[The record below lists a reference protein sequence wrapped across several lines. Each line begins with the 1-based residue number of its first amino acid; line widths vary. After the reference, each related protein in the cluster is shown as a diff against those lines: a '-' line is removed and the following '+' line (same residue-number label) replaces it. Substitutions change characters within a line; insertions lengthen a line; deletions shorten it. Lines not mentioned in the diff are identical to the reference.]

1 LKNISCILTFYSY
14 QNLHV
19 LSTFTAADLIAAR
32 LSFNPDFSSFKPF
45 RMNYAEDYPL
55 QSLINST
62 AQSVVYLDKTCKVL
76 FFNTMAEHRIRAY
89 RKIRMQIGINFLECL
104 CESTSERFLFYF
116 KTTLEGQKSDIEVQ
130 LPIGDTFVWHS
141 VGFFPVFDD
150 NNAIC
155 GVSFVF
161 NDIHE
166 EKQHELKN
174 IAYIEALES
183 IAWRQSHLFR
193 APLANI
199 KGLAELLSLQ
209 AGAIIDEDLMEMLRM
224 LKSESDKLD
233 NEIHSIVGL
242 TNEIKMGKAFRN

>member
-1 LKNISCILTFYSY
+1 
-14 QNLHV
+14 
-19 LSTFTAADLIAAR
+19 
-32 LSFNPDFSSFKPF
+32 
-45 RMNYAEDYPL
+45 MNYVVDYPL

-89 RKIRMQIGINFLECL
+89 SKIRLKVGIQFHDCL
-104 CESTSERFLFYF
+104 CDSTSERFLFYF
-116 KTTLEGQKSDIEVQ
+116 NAALEGQKSDLEVQ
-130 LPIGDTFVWHS
+130 IPLGNSFVWHS
-141 VGFFPVFDD
+141 VGFFPVYDD
-150 NNAIC
+150 ANAIC

-166 EKQHELKN
+166 KKLHELKN
-174 IAYIEALES
+174 VAYIEALES

-199 KGLAELLSLQ
+199 KGLTELLSLQ
-209 AGAIIDEDLMEMLRM
+209 AGAVIDKELMDMLSM
-224 LKSESDKLD
+224 LKAESEKLD

-242 TNEIKMGKAFRN
+242 TNEIKMGKVFRN

>member
-1 LKNISCILTFYSY
+1 MK
-14 QNLHV
+14 
-19 LSTFTAADLIAAR
+19 
-32 LSFNPDFSSFKPF
+32 
-45 RMNYAEDYPL
+45 YAVDYPL

-62 AQSVVYLDKTCKVL
+62 AQSVVYLDRNCNVL

-89 RKIRMQIGINFLECL
+89 RKVRMKVGIQFQDCL

-116 KTTLEGQKSDIEVQ
+116 KMALEGHKSDLEVQ
-130 LPIGDTFVWHS
+130 LPLGDAFVWHS
-141 VGFFPVFDD
+141 VGFFPVYDD
-150 NNAIC
+150 ANSIC

-166 EKQHELKN
+166 KKLNELKN
-174 IAYIEALES
+174 VAYIEALES

-199 KGLAELLSLQ
+199 KGLTELLSLQ
-209 AGAIIDEDLMEMLRM
+209 AGAVIDQELMEMLGM
-224 LKSESDKLD
+224 LKAESEKLD

-242 TNEIKMGKAFRN
+242 TNEIKQGKVFRN